1 MRWTPGGPSDDVED
15 RRSEPGGGGGRF
27 SGGGLKL
34 GCGGFIVL
42 AVLSL
47 VFKQNF
53 FTLLDTGGAPTGT
66 AGRPVE
72 PGTVDPNEE
81 RLAAFVSFVLDDVQ
95 ATWRKQ
101 FQASGQSYSNAK
113 LVLFREATRSGCGR
127 ADSATGPFYCPE
139 DQKVYVDLGF
149 FDDLKRRF
157 GAPGDFAQAYV
168 LAHEIGH
175 HVQGQL
181 GIEARLRSQQE
192 AQPSRRAALSV
203 RMELQADCLAGIW
216 AKSTEQRQLLEAGDV
231 EEGLGAASAVGDDR
245 IQKMSTGRVNPE
257 TWIHGSSR
265 ERVDWFKRGMSS
277 GSLEACDTFS
287 AGGL

>member
-1 MRWTPGGPSDDVED
+1 
-15 RRSEPGGGGGRF
+15 
-27 SGGGLKL
+27 
-34 GCGGFIVL
+34 
-42 AVLSL
+42 
-47 VFKQNF
+47 
-53 FTLLDTGGAPTGT
+53 
-66 AGRPVE
+66 
-72 PGTVDPNEE
+72 
-81 RLAAFVSFVLDDVQ
+81 
-95 ATWRKQ
+95 
-101 FQASGQSYSNAK
+101 
-113 LVLFREATRSGCGR
+113 
-127 ADSATGPFYCPE
+127 
-139 DQKVYVDLGF
+139 
-149 FDDLKRRF
+149 
-157 GAPGDFAQAYV
+157 V